1 MVLCHAMYVKSA
13 KQQYRSFAPGFGN
26 RVHMVWLYRAGIR
39 AKPRTLLRLL
49 HLVFLRI
56 AQDLPSV
63 VAFVFVLVQFLLETP
78 QVYASPG
85 VIHRLRAAFFRSLI
99 AVCLVGGQVPESS
112 ALRFPSL
119 SRCLLRGVL

>member
-26 RVHMVWLYRAGIR
+26 TVHMVWLYRAGIR

-63 VAFVFVLVQFLLETP
+63 VAFALCSCSSFL
-78 QVYASPG
+78 
-85 VIHRLRAAFFRSLI
+85 R
-99 AVCLVGGQVPESS
+99 
-112 ALRFPSL
+112 
-119 SRCLLRGVL
+119 LLRSTPRLA